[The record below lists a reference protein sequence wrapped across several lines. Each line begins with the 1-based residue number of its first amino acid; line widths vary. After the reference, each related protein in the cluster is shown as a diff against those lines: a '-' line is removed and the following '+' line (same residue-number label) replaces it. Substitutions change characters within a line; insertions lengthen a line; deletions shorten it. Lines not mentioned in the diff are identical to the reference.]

1 VSKRALGRGLDAL
14 ISDSSAGRSLREL
27 ALTEIETNLNQPR
40 REFDSEDLAELAES
54 LRIHGLLQPILVRA
68 NGDRYII
75 IAGERRYRAAKMAGF
90 EKIACIVQECS
101 LQESAERALVENIQ
115 RAELSAVDEGLAYQ
129 QLMGEYGLTQE
140 QVAQRVG
147 KGRPTIAN
155 LLRVIKLPEPV
166 LSLLRHE
173 EITLG
178 HAKLLLS
185 VEDTSLQVII
195 AKKIAQEGLSVREAE
210 MVLKK
215 LTERDALDKIN
226 ETGSCEK
233 ALMMDRKKTMQ
244 GIEEKLNS
252 HFQTKVRLQGG
263 AKKGKIVIEYFSE
276 DELSRLLELWN
287 IVID

>member
-14 ISDSSAGRSLREL
+14 ISDSSAGRSLREI

-40 REFDSEDLAELAES
+40 KEFDSEDLAELAES
-54 LRIHGLLQPILVRA
+54 LRVHGLLQPILVRA
-68 NGDRYII
+68 NEDRYII

-215 LTERDALDKIN
+215 LTERDVLEKIN
-226 ETGSCEK
+226 EIGSSEK
-233 ALMMDRKKTMQ
+233 ALVMDRKNLML
-244 GIEEKLNS
+244 GVEEKLNS

-263 AKKGKIVIEYFSE
+263 AKKGKIVIEYFSG
-276 DELSRLLELWN
+276 DELNRLLELWN